1 MGLFR
6 AILDSIKRLFGIG
19 DAPVLALQPHPVSA
33 RDNADEPALDDDD
46 DADADADDN
55 DDSLDQ
61 DATHEQANEAVEDA
75 WGDLRAVIA
84 KFEAEAIELAGVSL
98 DDPMSFWSRAS
109 AIASAERAGSSTDEA
124 ARASGFDD
132 ADHWFRVRAYVEA
145 KWSRRVE
152 RDDVVEIVFAEGF
165 ERARDR
171 ARGGAA

>member
-19 DAPVLALQPHPVSA
+19 SAPVLALQTPS
-33 RDNADEPALDDDD
+33 DNTPDPTGYDDEATFDEDDDEDYEVDEPVDRDT
-46 DADADADDN
+46 
-55 DDSLDQ
+55 S
-61 DATHEQANEAVEDA
+61 HEQANEAVEDA

-84 KFEAEAIELAGVSL
+84 KFEAEAIELAGVTL
-98 DDPMSFWSRAS
+98 DDPLSFWTRER
-109 AIASAERAGSSTDEA
+109 AIANAERDGSSTDEA

-132 ADHWFRVRAYVEA
+132 AEHWFRVRAYVEA

-152 RDDVVEIVFAEGF
+152 RDEVVEIVFAEGF

-171 ARGGAA
+171 ARGSAA